1 LPGPASLG
9 AEGVGRSAAE
19 PAENSRADLSEPV
32 QIVFSQPGLLGVE
45 FHAVGHASM
54 VVTAVDADSPAAV
67 SRGVDRSSMPTT
79 AAVVWGADA
88 PAAGCVDG
96 AARRRWESG
105 SGHAWRRSAVGTPL
119 FITTRHHHTPTSA
132 CLPALTLRALRLQI
146 PSHICV
152 CECVSCLAEI
162 RLRHACSCQ
171 EISLRSPVGEGA
183 APAPDPRHCRAEMD
197 PRQLS
202 HEQMAAAMQRRPL
215 TLSLD
220 SHEVPAQPTVEL
232 ELEAVVM
239 VRLPEQVR
247 VVRQLHVLAEI
258 HLRHA
263 CSCQEMLL

>member
-1 LPGPASLG
+1 
-9 AEGVGRSAAE
+9 
-19 PAENSRADLSEPV
+19 
-32 QIVFSQPGLLGVE
+32 
-45 FHAVGHASM
+45 
-54 VVTAVDADSPAAV
+54 
-67 SRGVDRSSMPTT
+67 
-79 AAVVWGADA
+79 
-88 PAAGCVDG
+88 
-96 AARRRWESG
+96 
-105 SGHAWRRSAVGTPL
+105 
-119 FITTRHHHTPTSA
+119 
-132 CLPALTLRALRLQI
+132 
-146 PSHICV
+146 
-152 CECVSCLAEI
+152 
-162 RLRHACSCQ
+162 
-171 EISLRSPVGEGA
+171 
-183 APAPDPRHCRAEMD
+183 MD